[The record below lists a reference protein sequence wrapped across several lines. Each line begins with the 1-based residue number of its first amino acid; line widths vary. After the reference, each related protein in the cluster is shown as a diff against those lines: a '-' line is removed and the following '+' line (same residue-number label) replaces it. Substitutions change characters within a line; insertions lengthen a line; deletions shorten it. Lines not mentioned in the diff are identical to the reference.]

1 MSIVN
6 RTVKDTNELLKTN
19 DTKVKIKLTAA
30 AKKYIAENGFE
41 PTMGAR
47 PLKRLFEEKIKKPL
61 SRKILFDDMKDGV
74 ITVDC
79 QEDEI
84 IFVSND

>member
-6 RTVKDTNELLKTN
+6 RTIKDTNDLLKTN

-30 AKKYIAENGFE
+30 AKKYIADKGFE

-47 PLKRLFEEKIKKPL
+47 PLKRLFEEKVKKPL
-61 SRKILFDDMKDGV
+61 SKKILFDEMNDGV

-84 IFVSND
+84 IFVVND